1 MEATK
6 TQPTNGKLN
15 STLEALSNEGKLEVL
30 KQRRTLYLQSQYD
43 AEIEY
48 KIADRL
54 KDDQAK
60 KAQMDRLKRIEQALE
75 LVEEEMVAIGEDKE

>member
-1 MEATK
+1 METTK
-6 TQPTNGKLN
+6 TQTNGKI
-15 STLEALSNEGKLEVL
+15 STTLEALSNEGKLEVL

-54 KDDQAK
+54 KDEQLK
-60 KAQMDRLKRIEQALE
+60 KTQMDRLKRIEQAIE
-75 LVEEEMVAIGEDKE
+75 LIEETIAAIDG